1 MKWILRYLKGSSEIC
16 LCFSG
21 EGLEVKGYV
30 DADLAGDTDSRK
42 STTGFVY
49 TLGGTAVSWG
59 SCWVCRLKAMC
70 FLLYMAQSSVLIN
83 NKDLIPPNTVF
94 GMFIYNSL
102 L

>member
-1 MKWILRYLKGSSEIC
+1 MDL
-16 LCFSG
+16 
-21 EGLEVKGYV
+21 
-30 DADLAGDTDSRK
+30 DLAFRVYEPPKPTEF
-42 STTGFVY
+42 STVDQKTNY
-49 TLGGTAVSWG
+49 KKWERSNRMSLMIMKHSI